1 MDKLKP
7 IVYNGNRCINHAR
20 DDIAVLVKAYN
31 IAVEKINY
39 LEERIR
45 KLEQE
50 AGDD

>member
-1 MDKLKP
+1 MDELKP
-7 IVYNGNRCINHAR
+7 IVYNGNRCIIHAS

-31 IAVEKINY
+31 IAVKKIND

-50 AGDD
+50 AGND

>member
-7 IVYNGNRCINHAR
+7 IVYNGNRNLMHTR
-20 DDIAVLVKAYN
+20 EDIAVLVKAYN
-31 IAVEKINY
+31 LAVEKINH

-50 AGDD
+50 GQR

>member
-7 IVYNGNRCINHAR
+7 IVYNGNRCIIHAG

-50 AGDD
+50 DCDD

>member
-1 MDKLKP
+1 MNNNLKP
-7 IVYNGNRCINHAR
+7 IVYNGNRCLAHTR

-31 IAVEKINY
+31 LAVEKINH

-50 AGDD
+50 GER